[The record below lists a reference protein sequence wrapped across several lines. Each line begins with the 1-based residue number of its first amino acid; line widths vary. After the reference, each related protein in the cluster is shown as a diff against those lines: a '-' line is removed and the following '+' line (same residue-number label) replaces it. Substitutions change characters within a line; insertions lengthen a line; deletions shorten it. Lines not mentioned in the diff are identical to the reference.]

1 METLT
6 IGKNGSSLRS
16 IASLEFENKRVVRLT
31 GEINAEL
38 AERVIIEL
46 EHLDSRGSDEI
57 TLYINSPGGSVSSG
71 FAIYDCLR
79 HIKSPVKLV
88 AIGECMSMAAILLA
102 SGKQGKRFA
111 TSNCEIMIHEPL
123 TATSGSASHLKVQV
137 YRITRMKTKIVALL
151 SEWTNQDKEYLSH
164 LLEKDTF
171 MTSEEALEFGLI
183 DGIV

>member
-16 IASLEFENKRVVRLT
+16 IVSLEFEQKRVVRLT
-31 GEINAEL
+31 GEITAEL

-46 EHLDSRGSDEI
+46 QYLDSRGSDEI
-57 TLYINSPGGSVSSG
+57 TLYINSPGGSVSAA

-79 HIKSPVKLV
+79 HLKSPVKLV
-88 AIGECMSMAAILLA
+88 ATGECMSMAAILLA
-102 SGKQGKRFA
+102 SGKQKRFA

-137 YRITRMKTKIVALL
+137 DRITRMKTKIVALL

-183 DGIV
+183 DGII